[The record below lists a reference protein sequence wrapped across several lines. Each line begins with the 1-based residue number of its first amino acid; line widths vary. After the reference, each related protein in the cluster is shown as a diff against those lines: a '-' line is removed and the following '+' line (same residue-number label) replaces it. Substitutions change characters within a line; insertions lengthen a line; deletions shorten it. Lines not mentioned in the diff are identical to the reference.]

1 MIAVVLVAVGG
12 GAAAAYLFF
21 PQVTAMITNTGEAAE
36 DVAEAEAAEPIEYG
50 EFMELKGFMVN
61 PADTNGSKALMVNV
75 GLEGPTTEILEAV
88 TAKEVIIRDRIL
100 GKLGKLS
107 RTQLADV
114 TIRDSIKLDLLES
127 INTVLGPDEEER
139 LSRLYFTAFILN

>member
-1 MIAVVLVAVGG
+1 
-12 GAAAAYLFF
+12 
-21 PQVTAMITNTGEAAE
+21 MITNTGEAAE
-36 DVAEAEAAEPIEYG
+36 EVAEAEAAEPIEYG

>member
-1 MIAVVLVAVGG
+1 
-12 GAAAAYLFF
+12 
-21 PQVTAMITNTGEAAE
+21 MITNTGEAAE
-36 DVAEAEAAEPIEYG
+36 EVAEAEAAEPIEYG

-61 PADTNGSKALMVNV
+61 PSDTGGRKALMVNV
-75 GLEGPTTEILEAV
+75 GLEGPSTEILDAV
-88 TAKEVIIRDRIL
+88 SAKEVLIRDRIL

-107 RTQLADV
+107 QSQLADV

-127 INTVLGPDEEER
+127 INSALGSDPEER